1 MSDIAIIPLR
11 ANSKGIVKKNKRK
24 LLGRPLFTWVLT
36 EAIFSKLN
44 KVYVYTDDNEILD
57 YVRQYYSWSEKVI
70 AKERSNESASDVAST
85 EMAMLE
91 FAEKIDYNFDTI
103 MLLQATSPLT
113 SRENINEALDKLA
126 GGTYD
131 SVLSVV
137 STKRFIWNKNGTS
150 ANYDY
155 TNRPRRQ
162 DFDGLLIENGAI
174 YISNKETFIQSENRL
189 GGNIGFL
196 EMDEDSLTEIDEP
209 NDFIIIEDLLKNRL
223 KKANKGFSKIRALCL
238 DVDGVFTDA
247 TLTVSGEG
255 EFSKTFSLRDGMGLN
270 LLMESGVEVIV
281 MTAEDS
287 EIVARRMKK
296 LGIADAYLN
305 IKDKFSLLEYLL
317 EEKEYGRENIAY
329 IGDDINDMANILY
342 CGLGLCPKDADASI
356 LNNADIVLTNDGG
369 CRVIREACTFINK
382 YNQRF

>member
-209 NDFIIIEDLLKNRL
+209 NDFIIIED
-223 KKANKGFSKIRALCL
+223 
-238 DVDGVFTDA
+238 
-247 TLTVSGEG
+247 
-255 EFSKTFSLRDGMGLN
+255 
-270 LLMESGVEVIV
+270 
-281 MTAEDS
+281 
-287 EIVARRMKK
+287 
-296 LGIADAYLN
+296 
-305 IKDKFSLLEYLL
+305 
-317 EEKEYGRENIAY
+317 
-329 IGDDINDMANILY
+329 
-342 CGLGLCPKDADASI
+342 
-356 LNNADIVLTNDGG
+356 
-369 CRVIREACTFINK
+369 
-382 YNQRF
+382 